1 MSTLLDKFLTK
12 AKAHNVP
19 LVTTIELTQGCNFK
33 CNHCYNFDRQSTSVT
48 TVESGSLEI
57 ERAEILID
65 ELAEAGALYL
75 NLSGGEVLLYPHLER
90 VIKKGYENN
99 LEVRLKTN
107 GSLLTKSRCEKLKQA
122 GLSGMDISL
131 YGMSEES
138 YSILTNSSKG
148 FNQTLNGIL
157 FAKDNGFDVSISI
170 ILHRYNL
177 NEISAMVEFCEN
189 HELNFQFST
198 EITERYDQSKG
209 ARDFE
214 ITKEQFE
221 EQLRGTFAEIFTHM
235 NKEKNVQCSCARS
248 VCGISYK
255 GEVYPCIGAPIP
267 SGNINDKAFKDIW
280 QNSPVLN
287 KIRNL
292 KTADFKECQTCNF
305 IETCN
310 RSSGS
315 IYVNTQK
322 YTGCDPVTFQQAQSR
337 FELLNSSSL

>member
-1 MSTLLDKFLTK
+1 MSTLLDKFLIK

-33 CNHCYNFDRQSTSVT
+33 CNHCYNFDRQEKLMSDINENTLE
-48 TVESGSLEI
+48 VERVEKLVE
-57 ERAEILID
+57 
-65 ELAEAGALYL
+65 ELSEAGALYL

-107 GSLLTKSRCEKLKQA
+107 GSLLSQSRCEKLKQA

-138 YSILTNSSKG
+138 YLILTNSSKG
-148 FNQTLNGIL
+148 FKQTLDGIQA
-157 FAKDNGFDVSISI
+157 AKENGFDVSISI

-177 NEISAMVEFCEN
+177 HEISLMSDYCQKN
-189 HELNFQFST
+189 ELNFQFST

-209 ARDFE
+209 AREFE

-221 EQLRGTFAEIFTHM
+221 EQLLGPYEEIFTHI
-235 NKEKNVQCSCARS
+235 NNEKNVQCSCARS
-248 VCGISYK
+248 VCGISYN

-267 SGNINDKAFKDIW
+267 SGNIKDKTFKDIW

-292 KTADFKECQTCNF
+292 KAEDFKECQTCNY
-305 IETCN
+305 IENCN

-322 YTGCDPVTFQQAQSR
+322 YTGCDPVTFQQAKSR
-337 FELLNSSSL
+337 SELLNR